1 MIQPRIMVSQAEVDL
16 FRSDYSGIS
25 KNTSE
30 AEGFLPPRRS
40 MLPSPDE
47 TKSEEV
53 EEKSP
58 NKNIPV
64 SEKTVPSGNEAE
76 GKK

>member
-1 MIQPRIMVSQAEVDL
+1 MKLI
-16 FRSDYSGIS
+16 RSARTIVGIS
-25 KNTSE
+25 KNTRE

-47 TKSEEV
+47 TKTKEV
-53 EEKSP
+53 EEKSLSP
-58 NKNIPV
+58 NIPV
-64 SEKTVPSGNEAE
+64 SEKTVPSGNGTE